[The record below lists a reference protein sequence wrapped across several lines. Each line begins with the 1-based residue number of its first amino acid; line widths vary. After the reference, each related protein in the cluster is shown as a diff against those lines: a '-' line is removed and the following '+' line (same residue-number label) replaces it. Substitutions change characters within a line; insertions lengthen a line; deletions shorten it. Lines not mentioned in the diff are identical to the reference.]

1 MKSTRFF
8 TGISWHQR
16 LFGLIAVL
24 LCFGSGNL
32 WALTSDFEQ
41 PIDVKADRSEYDEKA
56 GHQSLSGNVLITQGT
71 MKIKAD
77 NIIVKLDSQNR
88 LSVIEGKGSPI
99 VFEQKNEKGELV
111 RGTCSNIRY
120 DAVKGLL
127 TLSGTA
133 TLTEPK
139 QRLKSEKIVFNSITQ
154 TVVAEGGKSGQV
166 SITLQPPKQNK

>member
-1 MKSTRFF
+1 MRSTSFF
-8 TGISWHQR
+8 SSISWRQQ
-16 LFGLIAVL
+16 LSALITVL
-24 LCFGSGNL
+24 LCFSSGSL
-32 WALTSDFEQ
+32 LALTSDFEQ
-41 PIDVKADRSEYDEKA
+41 AIDVKADRSEYDEKA

-88 LSVIEGKGSPI
+88 LSVIEGTGSPI
-99 VFEQKNEKGELV
+99 VFEQKNEKGDLV

-120 DAVKGLL
+120 DAAKGLL

-139 QRLKSEKIVFNSITQ
+139 QRLKSEKIVFNAITQ

-166 SITLQPPKQNK
+166 SITLQPPKQKK